1 MFLLSAASFKAGK
14 VNVTTISP
22 GLFACEQVTFATP
35 FRGGQEIRVLAS
47 FGHTVESPTRGHGAV
62 VWLES
67 VQVTGFRICV
77 LEFGDGSNGTAEVNW
92 IALQSAPSGSQ
103 MGSTALNSWA
113 TGTKCKK
120 IDFPQV
126 KIVNINAK

>member
-1 MFLLSAASFKAGK
+1 MFLISAASFKAGK

-35 FRGGQEIRVLAS
+35 FRGGKEIRVLAS
-47 FGHTVESPTRGHGAV
+47 FGHSVESPTRGHGAA

-103 MGSTALNSWA
+103 MGSTALNAWT

-120 IDFPQV
+120 IAFPQV
-126 KIVNINAK
+126 MC